1 MNLLQDVRQAAR
13 GLLKAPG
20 FSGVVVLTLG
30 LAVGANSAIFS
41 VVDTVLLRPLPYGQ
55 SESIV
60 MINERGG
67 RELEETT
74 RSGAS
79 QDLFL
84 EWRSDSRSFEQMA
97 MYSQQEATITSLE
110 EPVRLNG
117 LAASPAL
124 FVLLRVDAAIGR
136 TFTPDEEEPGQDDV
150 IVLGHRAWQR
160 YFGGDLSVVGTQLRL
175 DDRSRTVIGIIPPGV

>member
-1 MNLLQDVRQAAR
+1 
-13 GLLKAPG
+13 
-20 FSGVVVLTLG
+20 
-30 LAVGANSAIFS
+30 
-41 VVDTVLLRPLPYGQ
+41 
-55 SESIV
+55 